1 MVSDQG
7 KLARMAP
14 RMTESSKP
22 VYQQVADWL
31 RQMIDSGELPS
42 GAQLPTEKDL
52 SERFG
57 AARATV
63 RQGLTVL
70 VNDGLI
76 RPSRPRGYFVRGH
89 ELMYYRPQAEWRPHP
104 TSPEMDRWMEE
115 QTTLGREPSQK
126 ITVEIVKAPVRVA
139 TRLELGDDELVVAR
153 RRVRYLDGEPFNL
166 NDSFYPLNLVQGSEI
181 VNPADVA
188 RGTNQALTDLG
199 YEQVRAIDE
208 IESRMSLPDE
218 VSRLELPTTA
228 PVLVHRVT
236 GFTADDRPVRHT
248 MNVLIGSKHVVLF
261 ERQKTME
268 K

>member
-1 MVSDQG
+1 
-7 KLARMAP
+7 MAS
-14 RMTESSKP
+14 RISESSKP

-31 RQMIDSGELPS
+31 RQMISTGELPP
-42 GAQLPTEKDL
+42 GAQIPTEKEL

-57 AARATV
+57 AVRATV

-70 VNDGLI
+70 VNEGLI
-76 RPSRPRGYFVRGH
+76 RPSRPRGYFVREH

-104 TSPEMDRWMEE
+104 SSPEMDRWMEE

-126 ITVEIVKAPVRVA
+126 ITVEIIKAPAHVKN
-139 TRLELGDDELVVAR
+139 RLELGEGALVVAR

-166 NDSFYPLNLVQGSEI
+166 NDSFYPLELVQGSEI
-181 VNPADVA
+181 VDPADVA
-188 RGTNQALTDLG
+188 RGTNQALADLG

-208 IESRMSLPDE
+208 IESRMSHPDE
-218 VSRLELPTTA
+218 QSRLELPSVT

-236 GFTADDRPVRHT
+236 GFTAHDRPVRHT
-248 MNVLIGSKHVVLF
+248 LNVLIGSKHVVLF
-261 ERQKTME
+261 ERQKTTG